1 MTINILANPLSKAT
15 ELARPGH
22 IFPLIA
28 KDGGTLVRTGHT
40 EGSVDLCRL
49 AGLQGCGVICEI
61 IKDDGEMAR
70 RDDLDLFSE
79 KHNLKTVFISDIVEY
94 RLANE
99 ILVKATGEE
108 EVEFFGINA
117 QKRTFV
123 DHEGLEHTA
132 ISFHH
137 IGETANVK
145 VHNIVTDMELLL
157 DQGRYKQL
165 IDSITYLKLNGGVLI
180 FINNPDQS
188 HSTIKEFG
196 VGAQILKLYGI
207 AHMRLLTCSTLPE
220 FVGLSGFGLEVLE
233 TINPSQE

>member
-1 MTINILANPLSKAT
+1 
-15 ELARPGH
+15 
-22 IFPLIA
+22 
-28 KDGGTLVRTGHT
+28 
-40 EGSVDLCRL
+40 
-49 AGLQGCGVICEI
+49 
-61 IKDDGEMAR
+61 
-70 RDDLDLFSE
+70 
-79 KHNLKTVFISDIVEY
+79 
-94 RLANE
+94 
-99 ILVKATGEE
+99 
-108 EVEFFGINA
+108 
-117 QKRTFV
+117 
-123 DHEGLEHTA
+123 
-132 ISFHH
+132 
-137 IGETANVK
+137 
-145 VHNIVTDMELLL
+145 MELLL